1 MDSDAIELG
10 WLDEWAKNL
19 EYVFDV
25 NPRGYVSGP
34 TIELRNSRMQSLWK
48 LFVVR
53 CHLTLACDK
62 GDLSNT
68 SYTLRVAKK
77 NVTRELSKDLEMREQ
92 MTSPVNPDVGAQVLE
107 LKSRQV

>member
-1 MDSDAIELG
+1 MR
-10 WLDEWAKNL
+10 
-19 EYVFDV
+19 V
-25 NPRGYVSGP
+25 PRTSPTKVSGP

-92 MTSPVNPDVGAQVLE
+92 MMSPVNPDVGAQVLE